1 MFLGGILTKF
11 THTKIIKVPI
21 LFLRAYYLSFIYF
34 KWRSNFFLKSIEP
47 SLWRAQ
53 KQRYLRWQG
62 CNSDFGPSDVECSD
76 QPVDEVSNGQG
87 VIPSVSHYRYRAR
100 GIEGCRLVTTQELF
114 LNACILALRPLTEKF
129 KYVSASL
136 VQQLL

>member
-76 QPVDEVSNGQG
+76 QPVDEVSIGQG
-87 VIPSVSHYRYRAR
+87 VILDAGYCNYRAT
-100 GIEGCRLVTTQELF
+100 GIEGLGYLRHINYSQNAAVIRGAGGGGNLFCRL
-114 LNACILALRPLTEKF
+114 
-129 KYVSASL
+129 
-136 VQQLL
+136 